1 VKQLATEKLERLS
14 RFGSDAIKLQMAQD
28 LGIQKWFSSAM
39 QALVT
44 RQEPLGMAE
53 YQVLDQDHLLQVLDL
68 RERAN
73 SCDQRNL
80 VYSRTFSNS
89 RVHLRTSRG
98 EVPTSVDLSTHLAN
112 LLGNRVWERQQGI

>member
-1 VKQLATEKLERLS
+1 VKQLATEKLERS